1 MNSILLQ
8 SVTIIHP
15 EKSNQPIDVLIDAGR
30 IVKIE
35 SDIPRVDG
43 MQVIDG
49 RGKFLSAGFFDL
61 HARFGEPGLE
71 TKEDIISGCMAAAAG
86 GFTGL
91 ALVPQVEVPI
101 HSKSEVS
108 YILSRAKGQLVDVY
122 PLGCISHR
130 GEGKELAELFD
141 MHQNGAMAF
150 TDGSKPIVD
159 AGLMS
164 RALLYAKGFDA
175 LICSFPEDVQI
186 AANGKMNEGPVSTF
200 LGIKGNPALAE
211 ELMILRD
218 LHLAAYHDARIHFS
232 TISTAKGVALIR
244 EAKRKGQAVSCDV
257 SIHHLLFSDQDLM
270 EFDSHYKMRPPLRS
284 SKDIEALLEGLS
296 DGTIDVI
303 VSQHT
308 PHEVEFKQVEFE
320 KAADGAIGLQTA
332 FSMAL
337 RAGLSLEQIVEK
349 MSVNPRKILGL
360 APIEITLGAK
370 ANLILF
376 DTQAVWTL
384 SANTNRSKSNNSPL
398 WGQELI
404 GRVEWIFNNNQYIEF

>member
-15 EKSNQPIDVLIDAGR
+15 EKSSQRTDVLIDAGR
-30 IVKIE
+30 IVKVE
-35 SDIPRVDG
+35 PDIPLLDNMRS
-43 MQVIDG
+43 IDG
-49 RGKFLSAGFFDL
+49 RGKFLSPGFFDL
-61 HARFGEPGLE
+61 HACFGEPGLE
-71 TKEDIISGCMAAAAG
+71 TKEDITSGCMAAAAG

-108 YILSRAKGQLVDVY
+108 YILNKSKGQLVDVH
-122 PLGCISHR
+122 PLGCISYR

-141 MHQNGAMAF
+141 MYQSGAFAF
-150 TDGSKPIVD
+150 TDGSKPVVD

-186 AANGKMNEGPVSTF
+186 AGKGKMNEGPVSTF

-218 LHLAAYHDARIHFS
+218 LHLASYHNARIHFS

-244 EAKRKGQAVSCDV
+244 DAKRKGQAVSCDV
-257 SIHHLLFSDQDLM
+257 SIHHLVFSDQDLM

-284 SKDIEALLEGLS
+284 REDIEALLEGLS
-296 DGTIDVI
+296 DGTIDAI
-303 VSQHT
+303 VSQHM
-308 PHEVEFKQVEFE
+308 PHEVEFKQVELE
-320 KAADGAIGLQTA
+320 KAAYGAIGLQIA
-332 FSMAL
+332 LSMAL
-337 RAGLSLEQIVEK
+337 RVGLSLEQIVEK

-360 APIEITLGAK
+360 PPVEMVPGAK
-370 ANLILF
+370 ANLTLF
-376 DTQAVWTL
+376 DTQVGWTFNAD
-384 SANTNRSKSNNSPL
+384 SNRSKSNNSPL
-398 WGQELI
+398 WGQDLV